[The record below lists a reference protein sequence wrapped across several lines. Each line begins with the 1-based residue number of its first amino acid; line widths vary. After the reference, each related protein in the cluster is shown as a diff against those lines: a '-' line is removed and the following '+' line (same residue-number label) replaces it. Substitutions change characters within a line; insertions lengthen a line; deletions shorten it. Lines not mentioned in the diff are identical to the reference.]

1 MMFEQIPTIL
11 QKDCSLKP
19 GCPILAGVSGGPDS
33 LCLAVLL
40 QRSGYPVIVAHYN
53 HHLRPEAGDDARFVA
68 EFAEANGMRCVGS
81 GADVAEYAEIHSLS
95 IEEAARQLRYQY
107 LFAQAQLWRCQAV
120 AVGHTA
126 DDQVETVLMHLLRGS
141 GLAGLRGMVYRSLPN
156 TWSAEVPLV
165 RPLLGIWRSEIL
177 DFCAANGLQP
187 VQDASN
193 LERFYFRN
201 RLRLDLLPILE
212 SYNPRFRPALWRMAN
227 ILGADYEVLEGQAEA
242 AWQECQRAVGEGYIC
257 LGRSAL
263 LAQPLGIQRAVIRR
277 AVALLRPGI
286 RDIDFAV
293 VDRATDFIA
302 SPPETN
308 QADLFAGLKIAL
320 EGELLWLRR
329 VEADLPGVQWPQL
342 LPGQEFELEIPGNHD
357 LSDGWQFVCELLD
370 DPADARRQAQAN
382 ADPFQAW
389 FDLDSLSLPLLV
401 RGRRA
406 GDTLSPLGMGGHS
419 LKLSDFMINCKVPR
433 RARARWPLVVSG
445 NHIAWVPGFRL
456 AHPFRLKVVSLRVIH
471 LSLL

>member
-1 MMFEQIPTIL
+1 
-11 QKDCSLKP
+11 
-19 GCPILAGVSGGPDS
+19 
-33 LCLAVLL
+33 
-40 QRSGYPVIVAHYN
+40 
-53 HHLRPEAGDDARFVA
+53 
-68 EFAEANGMRCVGS
+68 
-81 GADVAEYAEIHSLS
+81 
-95 IEEAARQLRYQY
+95 
-107 LFAQAQLWRCQAV
+107 
-120 AVGHTA
+120 
-126 DDQVETVLMHLLRGS
+126 
-141 GLAGLRGMVYRSLPN
+141 
-156 TWSAEVPLV
+156 
-165 RPLLGIWRSEIL
+165 
-177 DFCAANGLQP
+177 
-187 VQDASN
+187 
-193 LERFYFRN
+193 
-201 RLRLDLLPILE
+201 
-212 SYNPRFRPALWRMAN
+212 
-227 ILGADYEVLEGQAEA
+227 
-242 AWQECQRAVGEGYIC
+242 
-257 LGRSAL
+257 
-263 LAQPLGIQRAVIRR
+263 LGIQRAVIRR

-456 AHPFRLKVVSLRVIH
+456 AHPFRLKEVSRRVIH